1 MSWVVN
7 AARSVAER
15 AVSAAKSALGIHSP
29 SRVFK
34 EIGAYTMEG
43 FGIGINNEGRNVISG
58 MGSMAKSVTDA
69 FNPQLNVPNIQRDI
83 KNASASAN
91 AQVTH
96 THEYKTNPSQRVVTV
111 KMDVNN
117 DALTHIVNGHNAD
130 RDATFTF

>member
-1 MSWVVN
+1 MQ
-7 AARSVAER
+7 RSVAER

-83 KNASASAN
+83 KTLVH
-91 AQVTH
+91 QLMH
-96 THEYKTNPSQRVVTV
+96 K
-111 KMDVNN
+111 
-117 DALTHIVNGHNAD
+117 LHILMNIRQIHRNVL
-130 RDATFTF
+130 

>member
-1 MSWVVN
+1 M
-7 AARSVAER
+7 
-15 AVSAAKSALGIHSP
+15 SAAKSALGIHSP

-83 KNASASAN
+83 KTLVH
-91 AQVTH
+91 QLMHKLH

-117 DALTHIVNGHNAD
+117 DALTHIVNGQNAD
-130 RDATFTF
+130 RDAIFTF

>member
-1 MSWVVN
+1 
-7 AARSVAER
+7 
-15 AVSAAKSALGIHSP
+15 
-29 SRVFK
+29 
-34 EIGAYTMEG
+34 MEG
-43 FGIGINNEGRNVISG
+43 LGIGINKEGKNVISG

-69 FNPQLNVPNIQRDI
+69 FNPQLKVPNIQRDI

-117 DALTHIVNGHNAD
+117 DALTHIVNGQNAD